1 RRPRANTPSRR
12 RMGGTYYSRAR
23 PVHSGRGSRG
33 VRMAYLSL
41 PRTIAGGLLVAA
53 VAGALFSQDLGRYPL
68 WDPDEARHAEVAREM
83 AAAHGIRRLL
93 LPTLDLAPY
102 REKPAGYY
110 WLVTLAYAGAGVG
123 EAQARMVSVAAAL
136 LSVLALYVYALPRA
150 GIAAAIGAALV
161 AATSAGWFALARYAN
176 LDMLFTACVTV
187 GVL

>member
-1 RRPRANTPSRR
+1 
-12 RMGGTYYSRAR
+12 
-23 PVHSGRGSRG
+23 
-33 VRMAYLSL
+33 MAYPSL

-110 WLVTLAYAGAGVG
+110 WLVTPAYARPGRRQ
-123 EAQARMVSVAAAL
+123 AQAPLVSVAAAAPPAP
-136 LSVLALYVYALPRA
+136 ALH
-150 GIAAAIGAALV
+150 G
-161 AATSAGWFALARYAN
+161 
-176 LDMLFTACVTV
+176 
-187 GVL
+187 